1 MSRRTASAA
10 IAPVS
15 RPAARP
21 VTVLVV
27 EDDSDIAYLLKILLE
42 REGFLVIEANDG
54 KRAAELIARTE
65 YVDLAL
71 LDVMLPHRDGFSLIE
86 PIRARWPDAAV
97 IMLTARTQERDIVRG
112 FEAGVDD
119 YIAKP
124 FQPAEMIARLRRHL
138 RKKKNCTS

>member
-1 MSRRTASAA
+1 
-10 IAPVS
+10 VS
-15 RPAARP
+15 PADSRP

-27 EDDSDIAYLLKILLE
+27 EDDSDISYVLKILLE
-42 REGFLVIEANDG
+42 REGFRVIEANDG
-54 KRAAELIARTE
+54 KRAAALIDQTE
-65 YVDLAL
+65 RVDLAL
-71 LDVMLPHRDGFSLIE
+71 LDVMLPHRDGFSLIG
-86 PIRARWPDAAV
+86 PIRKRWPDAAV
-97 IMLTARTQERDIVRG
+97 IMLTARTQERDIVKG